1 MLNWYES
8 IDTVPSFQ
16 WWTILLNW
24 LNLNWALYDWPQ
36 FENQQLGLEATGIE
50 SNEIKIADTTEM
62 TKVNKAGVDLPKE
75 TAEEIRPCW
84 SKPRSSK

>member
-1 MLNWYES
+1 
-8 IDTVPSFQ
+8 
-16 WWTILLNW
+16 
-24 LNLNWALYDWPQ
+24 
-36 FENQQLGLEATGIE
+36 LGLEATGIE

>member
-1 MLNWYES
+1 
-8 IDTVPSFQ
+8 
-16 WWTILLNW
+16 
-24 LNLNWALYDWPQ
+24 
-36 FENQQLGLEATGIE
+36 LGLEATGIE

-84 SKPRSSK
+84 SKPRSNVQESKGFVTFSLTMGPEYHISQVSLQLRAHMYS